1 MWIGKRNKSSGGGK
15 AARWVAAAGVLLAT
29 AWVYWGVLGAD
40 FVGWDD
46 GAYITGNYRVQQ
58 WGWEY
63 FKDYFR
69 MQPKWGP
76 MPNAQ
81 YTPLVEATYAVEHR
95 LAGLDPRVYHAT
107 NLVLHLLT
115 TALVGWVAGLLWGM
129 RRRGKTHAEARRR
142 GGGGKKENHPTTQP
156 PNCQTSER
164 SNGPTAKR
172 SNGTSGS
179 WWVGVASAALFGL
192 HPLHVESVAW
202 VTERKDVLSGVFF
215 VLAAGLYLW
224 AKKRGGLKSPGSTWL
239 AAGSV
244 LAMFLG
250 VLSKQVAVTV
260 PACLV
265 LCDWLVEGGLGW
277 RGWWRRAWEKWA
289 WWGVSGFG
297 VWAALHSHTLG
308 GAFTGGMEFHPV
320 ENVLVA
326 GRGVAQYVW
335 TYVWP
340 FRLSALYTLPP
351 WEELPKL
358 GYALCAA
365 GVLAATGA
373 LWRKRKRWAAAFWG
387 WTFFLAALAPSSR
400 LVPVGIRFLS
410 ADRFFYVPGIGFL
423 VATAWGLRRAWERG
437 RGWRVAAGAVF
448 AVLCV
453 AWGGASKE
461 RTKIWMNDDALW
473 ESMAA
478 TAEDSAIPLSGLGWG
493 ELYAKHSPSNAVE
506 KAFAAL
512 ERDAMDA
519 GALSL
524 LSEVAYQRG
533 ELNKFMKF
541 AGYAE
546 AASGDVTRS
555 RPRMAWAMVL
565 QGREEEAA
573 ALLESVLEKQPLSA
587 YHWTQ
592 LGWTRWHGGDEAGA
606 AAALKRAA
614 ELDPGA
620 RANAEALERAKD
632 HAETQ
637 RDGDA
642 EGGKFSTKGQKE
654 YKEGGGRK
662 EGEKAHAEAR
672 RRGDAEEE
680 GEETQQTDERSN
692 GQTVERSNEPK
703 WRDLSEVEKLL
714 AGSGGWFVLQY
725 TAGQDEHLVL
735 DRKTGAKEEEERL
748 ARAMERILPAWDAVM
763 EDEEAD
769 MDARAW
775 AVQIHRKTAVTLYNL
790 ACLACKEGE
799 LDAAKEW
806 LEKAFALDEG
816 LRENAAEDEDLE
828 ALREGEAGGGTE
840 STKGQKGAEGFEVSG
855 GREEA
860 GKVVEIQ

>member
-1 MWIGKRNKSSGGGK
+1 MREGEGGGYG
-15 AARWVAAAGVLLAT
+15 AGEMRTWIDRWVAAATGVAALLAT

-69 MQPKWGP
+69 MLPKWGP

-95 LAGLDPRVYHAT
+95 FAGLDPRVYHAT
-107 NLVLHLLT
+107 NLALHLAT
-115 TALVGWVAGLLWGM
+115 TALVGWVAGLLWTMVPSRKG
-129 RRRGKTHAEARRR
+129 RKGQKCDR
-142 GGGGKKENHPTTQP
+142 
-156 PNCQTSER
+156 PNDSTIER
-164 SNGPTAKR
+164 SNDPT
-172 SNGTSGS
+172 SS

-215 VLAAGLYLW
+215 VAAVGLYLLGKMQN
-224 AKKRGGLKSPGSTWL
+224 AECRMQNEGRGLCPRTLDAGGPPALRQWGWWS
-239 AAGSV
+239 GSV

-277 RGWWRRAWEKWA
+277 KGWCRRIAEKWA
-289 WWGVSGFG
+289 WWAVAAFG
-297 VWAALHSHTLG
+297 VWAALRSHTLG

-326 GRGVAQYVW
+326 GRGVVQYVW
-335 TYVWP
+335 TYLWP
-340 FRLSALYTLPP
+340 FRLSALYTLPA
-351 WEELPKL
+351 WEELPKA
-358 GYALCAA
+358 GYALCVLGVA
-365 GVLAATGA
+365 GATAG
-373 LWRKRKRWAAAFWG
+373 LWWRRARWPVAFWG

-423 VATAWGLRRAWERG
+423 VATAWGLAALRERG
-437 RGWRVAAGAVF
+437 GRWRAAAWAGVLA
-448 AVLCV
+448 LCV
-453 AWGGASKE
+453 AWGWGTRE
-461 RTKIWMNDDALW
+461 RTKIWMDDDALW

-512 ERDAMDA
+512 ERDPGDA

-546 AASGDVTRS
+546 AMSGDVTRS

-565 QGREEEAA
+565 QGREKEAEE
-573 ALLESVLEKQPLSA
+573 LLLTVLEKQPLSA

-606 AAALKRAA
+606 VEALKRAA

-620 RANAEALERAKD
+620 RANAAALGKSD
-632 HAETQ
+632 ETTKR
-637 RDGDA
+637 RDD
-642 EGGKFSTKGQKE
+642 GK
-654 YKEGGGRK
+654 
-662 EGEKAHAEAR
+662 A
-672 RRGDAEEE
+672 
-680 GEETQQTDERSN
+680 ERSN
-692 GQTVERSNEPK
+692 DPTIQRPNDGPGWEE
-703 WRDLSEVEKLL
+703 LSELERLL
-714 AGSGGWFVLQY
+714 AASGGWFVLQY

-748 ARAMERILPAWDAVM
+748 AKAMERLLPVWDAVM

-769 MDARAW
+769 LGARAW
-775 AVQIHRKTAVTLYNL
+775 AVQVHRKTAVTLYNL

-799 LDAAKEW
+799 LDAAREW
-806 LEKAFALDEG
+806 LERAFALDEG
-816 LRENAAEDEDLE
+816 LRENAEEDEDLR
-828 ALREGEAGGGTE
+828 ALRARSE
-840 STKGQKGAEGFEVSG
+840 K
-855 GREEA
+855 
-860 GKVVEIQ
+860 

>member
-1 MWIGKRNKSSGGGK
+1 MVGNVRTWFHRLAVAGS
-15 AARWVAAAGVLLAT
+15 AAAVLAAV
-29 AWVYWGVLGAD
+29 AWAYWGVLGAD

-107 NLVLHLLT
+107 NLALHLAT
-115 TALVGWVAGLLWGM
+115 TALVGWVAGLLWAMVSSRKG
-129 RRRGKTHAEARRR
+129 RKGDR
-142 GGGGKKENHPTTQP
+142 
-156 PNCQTSER
+156 PNDSTIER
-164 SNGPTAKR
+164 SNDPTA
-172 SNGTSGS
+172 S

-202 VTERKDVLSGVFF
+202 VTERKDVLSGAFF
-215 VLAAGLYLW
+215 VAAVGLYLV
-224 AKKRGGLKSPGSTWL
+224 ARRGGLKSARAIWL
-239 AAGSV
+239 AVGSV
-244 LAMFLG
+244 LAMLLG

-277 RGWWRRAWEKWA
+277 KGWAKRIAEKGA
-289 WWGVSGFG
+289 WWAVAAFG
-297 VWAALHSHTLG
+297 VWAALRSHTLG

-326 GRGVAQYVW
+326 GRGVVQYVW
-335 TYVWP
+335 TYLWP
-340 FRLSALYTLPP
+340 FRLSALYTLPA
-351 WEELPKL
+351 WEELPKA

-365 GVLAATGA
+365 GTVAVTAGLWAVRRRLAV
-373 LWRKRKRWAAAFWG
+373 AFWG
-387 WTFFLAALAPSSR
+387 WAFFLVALAPSSR

-423 VATAWGLRRAWERG
+423 VATAWGLAALGRRGGRRRA
-437 RGWRVAAGAVF
+437 AAWACLL
-448 AVLCV
+448 ALCA
-453 AWGGASKE
+453 AWGWGTRE
-461 RTKIWMNDDALW
+461 RTKIWMDDDALW

-565 QGREEEAA
+565 QGREKEAEE
-573 ALLESVLEKQPLSA
+573 LLLSVLEKQPLSA

-592 LGWTRWHGGDEAGA
+592 LGWTRWHGGDGPGA
-606 AAALKRAA
+606 VEALKRAA

-620 RANAEALERAKD
+620 RANAAALGKSD
-632 HAETQ
+632 ET
-637 RDGDA
+637 
-642 EGGKFSTKGQKE
+642 TK
-654 YKEGGGRK
+654 
-662 EGEKAHAEAR
+662 
-672 RRGDAEEE
+672 RRGDGKA
-680 GEETQQTDERSN
+680 ERSN
-692 GQTVERSNEPK
+692 DPTIQRTNDGPGWGE
-703 WRDLSEVEKLL
+703 LSELERLL
-714 AGSGGWFVLQY
+714 AASGGWFVLQY

-748 ARAMERILPAWDAVM
+748 ARAMERLLPAWDAVM

-775 AVQIHRKTAVTLYNL
+775 AVQVHRKTAVTLYNL
-790 ACLACKEGE
+790 ACLACKAGE
-799 LDAAKEW
+799 LDAAEEW
-806 LEKAFALDEG
+806 LERAFALDEG
-816 LRENAAEDEDLE
+816 LRENAEGDEDLR
-828 ALREGEAGGGTE
+828 ALRARSE
-840 STKGQKGAEGFEVSG
+840 K
-855 GREEA
+855 
-860 GKVVEIQ
+860 

>member
-1 MWIGKRNKSSGGGK
+1 MLVG
-15 AARWVAAAGVLLAT
+15 VAF
-29 AWVYWGVLGAD
+29 VYWGVLGAD

-69 MQPKWGP
+69 MRPKWGP

-81 YTPLVEATYAVEHR
+81 YTPLVEASYAVEHR

-107 NLVLHLLT
+107 NLALHLAT
-115 TALVGWVAGLLWGM
+115 TALVGWVAGMLWGM
-129 RRRGKTHAEARRR
+129 RRKAAS
-142 GGGGKKENHPTTQP
+142 TTAGV
-156 PNCQTSER
+156 R
-164 SNGPTAKR
+164 SQE
-172 SNGTSGS
+172 SGVRAGA

-215 VLAAGLYLW
+215 VLAVGLYL
-224 AKKRGGLKSPGSTWL
+224 AGKANDRGLCPRAP
-239 AAGSV
+239 AAGEPPAPPAGWRRVFLWWGSV
-244 LAMFLG
+244 GAMLLG

-265 LCDWLVEGGLGW
+265 LCDWLAEGGLGW
-277 RGWWRRAWEKWA
+277 KGWWRRTWEKWA
-289 WWGVSGFG
+289 WWGVSAFG

-335 TYVWP
+335 TYLWP

-365 GVLAATGA
+365 GVAAVTAG
-373 LWRKRKRWAAAFWG
+373 LWWKRKRWPAAFWG

-423 VATAWGLRRAWERG
+423 AATAWGLAVWRG
-437 RGWRVAAGAVF
+437 RGGWRRAMAWAVF

-453 AWGGASKE
+453 SWGWGTRE

-493 ELYAKHSPSNAVE
+493 ELYAKQSPSNAVE

-606 AAALKRAA
+606 VAALKRAA

-620 RANAEALERAKD
+620 RANAAALEGAKA

-637 RDGDA
+637 RRGEEEENPA
-642 EGGKFSTKGQKE
+642 TK
-654 YKEGGGRK
+654 
-662 EGEKAHAEAR
+662 
-672 RRGDAEEE
+672 DAEEE
-680 GEETQQTDERSN
+680 GDGSPHRGTEAQREGENRQNNLPTTQPPN
-692 GQTVERSNEPK
+692 PQTVERSNEPK

-714 AGSGGWFVLQY
+714 AASGGWFVLQY

-763 EDEEAD
+763 EDEAAD

-799 LDAAKEW
+799 LEAAREW

-816 LRENAAEDEDLE
+816 LRENAAEDEDLVG
-828 ALREGEAGGGTE
+828 LRR
-840 STKGQKGAEGFEVSG
+840 AE
-855 GREEA
+855 
-860 GKVVEIQ
+860 

>member
-1 MWIGKRNKSSGGGK
+1 MD
-15 AARWVAAAGVLLAT
+15 RWAAAVAGAVALAAV
-29 AWVYWGVLGAD
+29 AWAYWGVLGAD

-107 NLVLHLLT
+107 NLALHLAT
-115 TALVGWVAGLLWGM
+115 TALVGWVAGLLWSM
-129 RRRGKTHAEARRR
+129 RRKAALTT
-142 GGGGKKENHPTTQP
+142 GGV
-156 PNCQTSER
+156 R
-164 SNGPTAKR
+164 SQE
-172 SNGTSGS
+172 SGVREGA
-179 WWVGVASAALFGL
+179 WWAGVAAAALFGL

-215 VLAAGLYLW
+215 VLAVGLYL
-224 AKKRGGLKSPGSTWL
+224 AGKGRGGAEAPWSDMGKRWGWWG
-239 AAGSV
+239 ASV

-260 PACLV
+260 PGCLV

-277 RGWWRRAWEKWA
+277 KGWWKRIAEKWA
-289 WWGVSGFG
+289 WWGVAGFG
-297 VWAALHSHTLG
+297 VWAALHSHALG
-308 GAFTGGMEFHPV
+308 GAFTGGSEFHPV

-326 GRGVAQYVW
+326 GRGVTQYVW
-335 TYVWP
+335 TYLWP

-351 WEELPKL
+351 WEELPKV

-365 GVLAATGA
+365 GVLAATAG
-373 LWRKRKRWAAAFWG
+373 LWAVRRRWAVAFWG
-387 WTFFLAALAPSSR
+387 WTFFLVALAPSSR

-423 VATAWGLRRAWERG
+423 VATAWGLCVLGGR
-437 RGWRVAAGAVF
+437 RGWRRWAAAGAL
-448 AVLCV
+448 AALCA
-453 AWGGASKE
+453 AWGWGTRE
-461 RTKIWMNDDALW
+461 RTKIWMGDDALW

-493 ELYAKHSPSNAVE
+493 ELYAKQSPSNAVE

-546 AASGDVTRS
+546 AASGDVLRS

-565 QGREEEAA
+565 QGREAEAE
-573 ALLESVLEKQPLSA
+573 ALLLSVLEKQPLA
-587 YHWTQ
+587 AQYWTQ
-592 LGWTRWHGGDEAGA
+592 LGWTRWHGGDDAGA
-606 AAALKRAA
+606 VEALARAA

-620 RANAEALERAKD
+620 RANAVALEG
-632 HAETQ
+632 T
-637 RDGDA
+637 
-642 EGGKFSTKGQKE
+642 
-654 YKEGGGRK
+654 GRRV
-662 EGEKAHAEAR
+662 HAEAR
-672 RRGDAEEE
+672 RRGEKEEE
-680 GEETQQTDERSN
+680 GENDESSRLQSN
-692 GQTVERSNEPK
+692 AVDCNREEERAGWLELTEVERA
-703 WRDLSEVEKLL
+703 L

-748 ARAMERILPAWDAVM
+748 AKSMERLLPAWDAVM

-769 MDARAW
+769 LGVRGW
-775 AVQIHRKTAVTLYNL
+775 AVQVHRKTAVTLYNL
-790 ACLACKEGE
+790 ACLACKEGDLE
-799 LDAAKEW
+799 AARAWLD
-806 LEKAFALDEG
+806 KAFALDEG
-816 LRENAAEDEDLE
+816 LQENAEADEDLE
-828 ALREGEAGGGTE
+828 ALRGEEVGEGGREGSRGGAETRRENGEGETGGGVG
-840 STKGQKGAEGFEVSG
+840 STKGQKGGEEG
-855 GREEA
+855 
-860 GKVVEIQ
+860 

>member
-1 MWIGKRNKSSGGGK
+1 M
-15 AARWVAAAGVLLAT
+15 LLAV

-81 YTPLVEATYAVEHR
+81 YTPLVEVTYAVEHR

-129 RRRGKTHAEARRR
+129 RRANGGAR
-142 GGGGKKENHPTTQP
+142 
-156 PNCQTSER
+156 TSDA
-164 SNGPTAKR
+164 GA
-172 SNGTSGS
+172 
-179 WWVGVASAALFGL
+179 WWMGVASAALFGL

-215 VLAAGLYLW
+215 VGAVGLYLW
-224 AKKRGGLKSPGSTWL
+224 ARRRGGLKSARAMGL

-265 LCDWLVEGGLGW
+265 LCDWLVDGEW
-277 RGWWRRAWEKWA
+277 KWRRVWEKGA
-289 WWGVSGFG
+289 WWAVAGFG

-326 GRGVAQYVW
+326 GRGVVQYVW
-335 TYVWP
+335 TYLWP
-340 FRLSALYTLPP
+340 FQLSALYTLPP
-351 WEELPKL
+351 WEELPKV
-358 GYALCAA
+358 GYALCVLGVA
-365 GVLAATGA
+365 GATLG
-373 LWRKRKRWAAAFWG
+373 LWWRRSRWPVAFWG
-387 WTFFLAALAPSSR
+387 WAFFLVALAPSSR
-400 LVPVGIRFLS
+400 LVAIGLRVLS

-423 VATAWGLRRAWERG
+423 VATAWGLAALRERG
-437 RGWRVAAGAVF
+437 RRWRAAAW
-448 AVLCV
+448 AALLALCV
-453 AWGGASKE
+453 AWGWGTRE

-478 TAEDSAIPLSGLGWG
+478 TAEDSAIPLVGQGWA
-493 ELYAKHSPSNAVE
+493 ELFAKQSPSNAVE

-512 ERDAMDA
+512 DRTPGEP

-546 AASGDVTRS
+546 EVSGDVLRS
-555 RPRMAWAMVL
+555 RPRVAWAMVL
-565 QGREEEAA
+565 QGREKEAE
-573 ALLESVLEKQPLSA
+573 ALLLSVLEKQPLA
-587 YHWTQ
+587 AQYWTQ
-592 LGWTRWHGGDEAGA
+592 LGWTRWHGGDDAGA
-606 AAALKRAA
+606 VEALKRAM
-614 ELDPGA
+614 ELDRGM
-620 RANAEALERAKD
+620 RANDEALRKSDEMMKRRDDEGQKRRDDETTKRREDERA
-632 HAETQ
+632 EW
-637 RDGDA
+637 
-642 EGGKFSTKGQKE
+642 
-654 YKEGGGRK
+654 
-662 EGEKAHAEAR
+662 GE
-672 RRGDAEEE
+672 
-680 GEETQQTDERSN
+680 
-692 GQTVERSNEPK
+692 
-703 WRDLSEVEKLL
+703 LSEVERML
-714 AGSGGWFVLQY
+714 AVSGGWFVLQY

-735 DRKTGAKEEEERL
+735 DRKVGAKEEEGRLAKMMERL
-748 ARAMERILPAWDAVM
+748 LPAWDAVM

-769 MDARAW
+769 LGIRAW
-775 AVQIHRKTAVTLYNL
+775 AVQVHRKTAVTLYNL

-799 LDAAKEW
+799 LEEAREW

-816 LRENAAEDEDLE
+816 LRENAEGDEDLR
-828 ALREGEAGGGTE
+828 ALRAR
-840 STKGQKGAEGFEVSG
+840 S
-855 GREEA
+855 EE
-860 GKVVEIQ
+860 